1 MADFLDQK
9 EDVLKIEFTS
19 YGRKKLATGNFMPS
33 YYFFFDDTVIYDT
46 NYAGVVEDTNDSKDR
61 ILNGLSIGS
70 LNLVDDT
77 LIMPL
82 GNSSIFTDY
91 APAWDL
97 KILNGGLTRIAQ
109 SSSYFNQ
116 IFNVND
122 IAYTAKIEKT
132 NLSEYGVEGMSGYDL
147 LDGRVIKVEPDYL
160 LIELDEINC
169 EDDYKNFDIEVYA
182 YDKITGNNLERQLK
196 FTQKQTNIINGIIYD
211 ESELPISLNKVKLTT
226 DDVEYYF
233 ELLVDDE
240 INFQLID
247 GKRSTMQDLVKN
259 TYKSTF
265 EGAVKGD
272 C

>member
-9 EDVLKIEFTS
+9 EDVLKFEFTS
-19 YGRKKLATGNFMPS
+19 YGRKKLATGKFMPS
-33 YYFFFDDTVIYDT
+33 YCYFFDDTVIYDT
-46 NYAGVVEDTNDSKDR
+46 NYAGFSENNNDSKER

-70 LNLVDDT
+70 LNLVDDD
-77 LIMPL
+77 LLMPL
-82 GNSSIFTDY
+82 GDSSLFTDY

-97 KILNGGLTRIAQ
+97 KLLNGSISRIPA
-109 SSSYFNQ
+109 SSSYFSQ
-116 IFNVND
+116 IFNVNP
-122 IAYTAKIEKT
+122 ITYTTMIEKT
-132 NLSEYGVEGMSGYDL
+132 NLAEYGVEAVSNYDL
-147 LDGRVIKVEPDYL
+147 SDGRIIKVEDDYL
-160 LIELDEINC
+160 LIELNEINC
-169 EDDYKNFDIEVYA
+169 EDDYKNFEVEIYA
-182 YDKITGNNLERQLK
+182 YDELSGNQLERQLK
-196 FTQKQTNIINGIIYD
+196 FTQKQSNIINGIIYD

-247 GKRSTMQDLVKN
+247 GKRSTMQEVVKN

-265 EGAVKGD
+265 EGAVKED